1 MAKTDPKS
9 DDLHPEAEPFGK
21 GWRIL
26 ALVVVA
32 LVVVAIVVMA
42 VGVITHP

>member
-1 MAKTDPKS
+1 MAN

-26 ALVVVA
+26 AVA
-32 LVVVAIVVMA
+32 VVAIVVVAIIVMA
-42 VGVITHP
+42 VGIITHQ

>member
-1 MAKTDPKS
+1 MATN

-26 ALVVVA
+26 AVA
-32 LVVVAIVVMA
+32 VVAIQGPA
-42 VGVITHP
+42 FNSPP